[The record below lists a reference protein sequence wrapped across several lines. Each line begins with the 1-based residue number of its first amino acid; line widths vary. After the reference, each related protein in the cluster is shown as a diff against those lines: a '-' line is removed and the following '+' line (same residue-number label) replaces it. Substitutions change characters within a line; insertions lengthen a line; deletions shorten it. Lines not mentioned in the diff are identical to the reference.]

1 MKVFGYIL
9 LLFFAVLASFHSID
23 AYKDNNNKMS
33 EVIYQDT
40 NCPHHQHAT
49 THHCPGSCLCHRC
62 ASPIY
67 YMDFSIN
74 LECYSSL
81 TVHFPVYYNSY
92 TSSLNKNYIWN
103 PPKYC

>member
-1 MKVFGYIL
+1 MKAFGYIL
-9 LLFFAVLASFHSID
+9 LILFSVLASFHIID
-23 AYKDNNNKMS
+23 AYKNYNTEMT
-33 EVIYQDT
+33 EIIYQDT
-40 NCPHHQHAT
+40 ECPHHQHAT

-81 TVHFPVYYNSY
+81 TVHFPAYNNRY
-92 TSSLNKNYIWN
+92 TSLNKNYIWN